1 MTMRRQIGVLCGLV
15 LVLGGR
21 LEGGA
26 NHRRMPLDPEDVQP
40 KITEGMKA
48 VNFALPNLR
57 GQRVMLS
64 SFRGRPL
71 VLAFFSVG
79 GNVGQMLAQLQQLPE
94 KYKDLKLSVL
104 AVEISPIVPSLP
116 QRVVEMVAQHHLTLP
131 VLLDG
136 SRVADTYGLT
146 RRGAIYLLD
155 DEQYVS
161 VVADRPQKSSR
172 LTEKL
177 EFWAGNGSPT
187 FGWREDILIGYE
199 QALGERDPQGRPVP
213 EDRRRPVP
221 PQQAIRLL
229 RSLIPPR
236 HELAVQVDDA
246 ALDDSL
252 VNAAKRTVEEA
263 AKIWK
268 AALPDLKITYV
279 ENRAEADVLLKFL
292 PRVLNPQD
300 PTGTQ
305 TLCIYCRA
313 LDEGAT
319 QGRRTSREASVKVL
333 AQVAVEHGD
342 GRRHG
347 NAGMTH
353 LVAAAFGYA
362 LGLDLCAAERG
373 QGTRN
378 RRDRNKRVDKT
389 SIVCDN
395 VDALPIALRPS
406 ADDLLILRNVHAVL
420 HYQIGKL
427 LIEAKRYEEARQEFG
442 QIPPHSPWVAKA
454 QEELKKI
461 P

>member
-1 MTMRRQIGVLCGLV
+1 MTRWRLVMLCGLAMA
-15 LVLGGR
+15 LCGR
-21 LEGGA
+21 VGGGA
-26 NHRRMPLDPEDVQP
+26 GRRRIPLDPEDVRP

-48 VNFALPNLR
+48 VNFVLPNLR
-57 GQRVMLS
+57 GQRVALS
-64 SFRGRPL
+64 SFRGHPL

-79 GNVGQMLAQLQQLPE
+79 GNAGQMLAQLQQLPE

-116 QRVVEMVAQHHLTLP
+116 QRVAEMVAQHQLTLP

-136 SRVADTYGLT
+136 SRVADAYGLT
-146 RRGAIYLLD
+146 RRGTTYLLD
-155 DEQYVS
+155 SEQYVS
-161 VVADRPQKSSR
+161 VLASRPQEWTR

-177 EFWAGNGSPT
+177 DFWAGNSSPT
-187 FGWREDILIGYE
+187 FGWREDIFIGYG
-199 QALGERDPQGRPVP
+199 QALGERDLQGRPVP

-236 HELAVQVDDA
+236 NELAVQVDYA
-246 ALDDSL
+246 ALDNSL
-252 VNAAKRTVEEA
+252 VNAAKRTVEDA
-263 AKIWK
+263 VKAWK
-268 AALPDLKITYV
+268 TALPDLKITYV
-279 ENRAEADVLLKFL
+279 DNRDDADVLLKFL
-292 PRVLNPQD
+292 PRVFNPQD

-313 LDEGAT
+313 LDEGPAR
-319 QGRRTSREASVKVL
+319 GRRTSREASIKIL

-378 RRDRNKRVDKT
+378 PRDRQRRVDRT
-389 SIVCDN
+389 SIACDN

-406 ADDLLILRNVHAVL
+406 TDDLLIIRNVHAVL

-427 LIEAKRYEEARQEFG
+427 LIDAKRYEEAKQEFG
-442 QIPPHSPWVAKA
+442 QIPPDSPWAAKA
-454 QEELKKI
+454 QEELKKML
-461 P
+461 